1 MRGRRGLIVP
11 ISRGDFDESHVY
23 AELGDILIGIEE
35 GRTNDSQFT
44 FFKSVV
50 NAIQDLVVASFL
62 EERARQEGLDT
73 EVALKQKAEG
83 FALDVFRISRNYIIR

>member
-23 AELGDILIGIEE
+23 AELGDVLIGIEE

-44 FFKSVV
+44 FFKSVG
-50 NAIQDLVVASFL
+50 NAIQDLVVASYL
-62 EERARQEGLDT
+62 EKRARQEDLGT
-73 EVALKQKAEG
+73 EV
-83 FALDVFRISRNYIIR
+83 VM